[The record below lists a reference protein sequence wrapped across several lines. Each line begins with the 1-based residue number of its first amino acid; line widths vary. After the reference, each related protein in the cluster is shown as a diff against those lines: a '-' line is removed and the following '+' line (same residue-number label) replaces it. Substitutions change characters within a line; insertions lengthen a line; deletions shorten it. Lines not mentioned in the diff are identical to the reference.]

1 MKDILGRV
9 KRATSDSLYMQ
20 KWFGRHFLCKYGTI
34 GL

>member
-9 KRATSDSLYMQ
+9 KRATSDSCL
-20 KWFGRHFLCKYGTI
+20 GRHFLCKYGTI